1 MKPDPSPQVLFLHEH
16 VAPSLALTFHF
27 RDAAGTASRL
37 SVTAWHA
44 LPTAVDCGR
53 KGGGCVPG
61 AHVPA
66 RTVKKG
72 DSLLRAREGG
82 GVEKVRLRV
91 EGRGMR
97 GDG

>member
-1 MKPDPSPQVLFLHEH
+1 MLFLHEH

-27 RDAAGTASRL
+27 RDSAGTARHL

-44 LPTAVDCGR
+44 LPTAVHCGR
-53 KGGGCVPG
+53 RGGGAQGGGGCVPG

-66 RTVKKG
+66 RTITAG
-72 DSLLRAREGG
+72 DTLLRAREGG

-91 EGRGMR
+91 ERRGL
-97 GDG
+97 GGGG